1 MLWPEF
7 FQKLISCAARLLDR
21 LEYSLTLE
29 FLISVAPQ
37 INVPPE
43 KFGRNNKHTP
53 LK

>member
-1 MLWPEF
+1 MPAFVKGLYI
-7 FQKLISCAARLLDR
+7 KLLKVFSENMRVFVI
-21 LEYSLTLE
+21 TLE

-37 INVPPE
+37 INVAPG